1 MAYTINLTNGQ
12 TLVPGGLS
20 DGTYDQ
26 SHSSLTLIGR
36 DFAGYGTFINEN
48 FVHLL
53 ENFAADAGPPNPLKG
68 QLWWDTRNNIL
79 RVYSGTS
86 WKVSTGATTAPHI
99 TPPSDLST
107 LGGDLW
113 FDSTNSQL
121 NVWSGTQWVVIGPAI
136 TPATG
141 TTGMF
146 PALMTSTGG
155 SNYITAQLQING
167 IIYAIFSK
175 DAFVTSLSGFSQIRP
190 GINFSS
196 VASPLWTLSNQDVL
210 VTPNTLVQ
218 RDAQSGIAVNNI
230 TAQGIFAQSVAITQT
245 GGAFT
250 GNLSGNVTATTVTS
264 GTVNATSITALNG
277 FSGNLLTA
285 AQPNLTSVGA
295 LTGLSVNGVTSLSGT
310 ATLNGAAIATISGTA
325 SFTSIN
331 NTPIGNLTPSFGGF
345 TTITANTSIQ
355 APAIG
360 NVTPGTGAFTTL
372 TTGGLQAKS
381 IGNVTPGTAVF
392 TTATATT
399 VNAATIGNVGATL
412 TGTIQTASQPNI
424 TGVGAISAGTWNGSI
439 VQPTY
444 GGTGVNNG
452 SNTLTV
458 SGSYTLNQ
466 RVDSGAAPTFTGTNF
481 SAIPNA
487 ALSNNSI
494 TIGGTVVSLGGSYS
508 LSSSAVTA
516 ITGTAN
522 QVTASAGTGS
532 VTLSLPQNVHTGS
545 NFQVNSL
552 GVGAA
557 PTATTGEI
565 RATNNITAYYS
576 DDRLKTRLGKIENAL
591 DKVDQLTGF
600 YYEANETAQALGY
613 EVKREVG
620 LSAQDTNAVMPEIV
634 APAPIDDQYL
644 TIRYEKF
651 APLLVEAIKELR
663 VEINEIKAKLEQKA

>member
-86 WKVSTGATTAPHI
+86 WKVSTGATTAPHV

-141 TTGMF
+141 TTGVF

-167 IIYAIFSK
+167 IIYAIISK

-250 GNLSGNVTATTVTS
+250 GNLSGNVTATTVAA
-264 GTVNATSITALNG
+264 GTVTGTSITALNG

-285 AQPNLTSVGA
+285 AQPNITSVGA
-295 LTGLSVNGVTSLSGT
+295 LTGLSVSGVTSLSGT

-381 IGNVTPGTAVF
+381 IGNVTPGTAFF

-481 SAIPNA
+481 SSIPNA

-508 LSSSAVTA
+508 LSSSTVTA

-522 QVTASAGTGS
+522 QISASAGTGS

-557 PTATTGEI
+557 STDTTGEI